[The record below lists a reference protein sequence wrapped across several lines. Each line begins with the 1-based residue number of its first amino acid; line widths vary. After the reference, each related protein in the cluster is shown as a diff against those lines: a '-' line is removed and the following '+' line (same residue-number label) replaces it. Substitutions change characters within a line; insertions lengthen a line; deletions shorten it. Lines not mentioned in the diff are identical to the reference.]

1 MAPVYSPEQ
10 ISEYL
15 SLINIPAEFGLD
27 SDPRPDLAFLTALHI
42 HHITAIPYENL
53 ALHYSEKRRVNL
65 DPQFL
70 FEKIVRDGRG
80 RGGYCFENSILF
92 LHVLRALGFDV
103 YPVGVRIRLRGLDGM
118 PQGGYIGW

>member
-10 ISEYL
+10 ISQFL
-15 SLINIPAEFGLD
+15 ALINIPAEFRLD
-27 SDPRPDLAFLTALHI
+27 RDPRPDLAFLTALHI
-42 HHITAIPYENL
+42 HMITAVPYDNL
-53 ALHYSEKRRVNL
+53 SLHYSAQRRVNL

-70 FEKIVRDGRG
+70 FQKFVGDKRG
-80 RGGYCFENSILF
+80 RGGYCLENSIFF

-103 YPVGVRIRLRGLDGM
+103 YPTGVKIRLRVDGV